1 MKNVRVGDKL
11 VLRKDLEV
19 GKDYGGV
26 ISDLT
31 LEFFE
36 KMKILEGNKIEEVD
50 YNSVFVDGVGDY
62 IGYYYTFEMLDLD
75 YYKELRKR
83 EELANKIKEGNITHT
98 YDTYDNDTLDGSMT
112 ILELGSIHTLVAVKF
127 ERGTYVSATYHHSNY
142 DEVYKRFKVIKWLVD
157 ENIDFD
163 LEKVLGAL
171 K

>member
-19 GKDYGGV
+19 GKDYGG
-26 ISDLT
+26 IRLLFSMK
-31 LEFFE
+31 EFNGFPIVE
-36 KMKILEGNKIEEVD
+36 MDNTILVGD
-50 YNSVFVDGVGDY
+50 VGDY
-62 IGYYYTFEMLDLD
+62 MSYHYTFEMLDLD

-83 EELANKIKEGNITHT
+83 EELTNKIKEGNTAHT

-127 ERGTYVSATYHHSNY
+127 ERGTYVSATYNHSNY